1 MIESKEN
8 PMRQFKRSDRLNQ
21 QILRDI
27 SQLLEQELSELGGG
41 LTTFTAVRLTRDLR
55 YASVYYSF
63 LGKDEDRRR
72 VEEYFLRERGRIRSE
87 IGKHLNMRH
96 IPELT
101 FKFDPTIEQ
110 GIRIEQLLNEIK
122 SDQQEQ

>member
-1 MIESKEN
+1 MIESLADL
-8 PMRQFKRSDRLNQ
+8 MRQFNRSDRLNQ

-41 LTTFTAVRLTRDLR
+41 LTTFTAVRLSKDLR

-63 LGKDEDRRR
+63 LGKDDDRRR
-72 VEEYFLRERGRIRSE
+72 VEEYFQRERGRIRSE
-87 IGKHLNMRH
+87 VGKGLKMRH
-96 IPELT
+96 IPEFT